1 MAKFFPL
8 LRVSF
13 HGMLYA
19 MNLSGGGKRKRRSS
33 WALLGLATALMLF
46 LSGTY
51 NFSYGS
57 ILADVG
63 AVDLLP
69 VLMGMIA
76 VLMCTMFTAMGA
88 QGILFGTKDMDMA
101 LSWPVSPFALMLSRM
116 TALYLENL
124 FFIFAWMAPTFGAW
138 LWFGGSGGPL
148 SVVTLMLGILLLALV
163 PTVLSLIAGY
173 ILAWLSSRFAYNALM
188 GNLMYVL
195 FLGAVVL
202 MVVFLNGSLISP
214 EGFLSGDTW
223 WLKPVT
229 WFTAGLLLDWLALG
243 KLACISILPLL
254 AITWLFSLQYVAILT
269 RLASHR
275 AKHTYRM
282 KRQRS
287 GKQFPALLRREAK
300 GYFGTPI
307 YVFNTLFGIVLLV
320 IAAVAALIKRDLLLA
335 LLTSGDFTGMPVAA
349 VLGAVIGFML
359 AMTSITSCSISL
371 EGKYLWIL
379 RSAPVEVET
388 VFKAKTLFQILVVLP
403 AAVVCTALL
412 AWSLGLP
419 LVEGVL
425 LTAAAGLLCL
435 ATAPAGL
442 YVNLLFP
449 KLDAPNATVVVK
461 QSASVLLG
469 LLVNFLFLVPGGL
482 VAWLALDWLN
492 GLGWLVVSCAVF
504 LVLACVSWALLMT
517 SGKRLFEGLGQS

>member
-1 MAKFFPL
+1 MGKFFPL

-19 MNLSGGGKRKRRSS
+19 MNLSGGGKKKRRSS
-33 WALLGLATALMLF
+33 WALLLLATALMLF

-51 NFSYGS
+51 NFSYGA
-57 ILADVG
+57 ILAEAG

-124 FFIFAWMAPTFGAW
+124 FFIFAWMVPTFAAW

-148 SVVTLMLGILLLALV
+148 SALTLVLGILLLAFV
-163 PTVLSLIAGY
+163 PTLLSLVAGY

-195 FLGAVVL
+195 FLGAVILL
-202 MVVFLNGSLISP
+202 MVFLNGSLISP
-214 EGFLSGDTW
+214 SGFLSGDSW

-229 WFTAGLLLDWLALG
+229 WFTAGLLLDWAALG
-243 KLACISILPLL
+243 KLAGVALVPLL
-254 AITWLFSLQYVAILT
+254 AITWLFSRRYVAILT

-275 AKHTYRM
+275 SKHTYRM
-282 KRQRS
+282 KQQRS
-287 GKQFPALLRREAK
+287 GRQFPALVRREAR

-307 YVFNTLFGIVLLV
+307 YVFNTLFGIVLLLV
-320 IAAVAALIKRDLLLA
+320 AAVAAVIKRDLILA
-335 LLTSGDFTGMPVAA
+335 VLSSGDFSGMPVTT
-349 VLGAVIGFML
+349 VLGLIIGFML

-379 RSAPVEVET
+379 RSAPVEIKT
-388 VFKAKTLFQILVVLP
+388 IFQAKTLFQLLVVLP
-403 AAVVCTALL
+403 AAILCTALL
-412 AWSLGLP
+412 AWAVGLP
-419 LVEGVL
+419 LAEGAL
-425 LTAAAGLLCL
+425 LTAAAGLLCV

-482 VAWLALDWLN
+482 VAWLAPDWMN

-504 LVLACVSWALLMT
+504 LAMALAAWGLLST
-517 SGKRLFEGLGQS
+517 SGKRLFENLGQS